1 MQLNCGTD
9 FHLMIFDLD
18 VNGHHKVYI
27 NHLVNYWIDSNTRD
41 TLTIV
46 TSPSF
51 FEDPVISDGLSKT
64 FQDAHIQFIAI
75 KPTEYDEWQSQSS
88 ILKSFKEW
96 EIASNYARSLKV
108 DHVIF
113 MYIDHFQLPIACN
126 YKNICSFS
134 GIYFRPTF
142 HYHTFEYYQS
152 SIKDRLRSWRQK
164 LLIRAVISNPNL
176 KTIFCLDQF
185 VVPVINQLLNQPK
198 AVYLPDPI
206 EVKKVDPQ
214 ELSRLKS
221 DLGLKG
227 EQKVFLLFG
236 LIGGRKGIYQILE
249 ALQTLPLEIA
259 RETIFLFVG
268 GLSDLEKPKILSM
281 IDEINNNSEV
291 NIISRYEFVSND
303 LVHLYFD
310 LADVILAVYQ
320 KHVGMSGILMQALAA
335 NKPVICSN
343 YGLMGKMAMLYNMGL
358 VIDASQSQNIQSGIV
373 SILQHISNRPNT
385 VLSEKSAKFLQESLP
400 TNFSRILIECARR
413 ACTSY

>member
-1 MQLNCGTD
+1 MQLNCESS

-27 NHLVNYWIDSNTRD
+27 NHLVNYWIDTNTCD

-51 FEDPVISDGLSKT
+51 FEDPMISDGLSKT

-75 KPTEYDEWQSQSS
+75 KPTEYDEWQSKSS

-96 EIASNYARSLKV
+96 ELASNYARSLKV

-142 HYHTFEYYQS
+142 HYYTFEYYQS

-164 LLIRAVISNPNL
+164 LLIRAVLSNPNL

-214 ELSRLKS
+214 ELSKLKS

-236 LIGGRKGIYQILE
+236 LLGGRKGIYQILE

-259 RETIFLFVG
+259 RETVFLFVG
-268 GLSDLEKPKILSM
+268 GISDSEKSKVISM
-281 IDEINNNSEV
+281 VDQIKNDSKV
-291 NIISRYEFVSND
+291 NIVSRYEFVSND

-310 LADVILAVYQ
+310 LADVVLAVYQ
-320 KHVGMSGILMQALAA
+320 NHVGMSGILMQALAA
-335 NKPVICSN
+335 NKPVICSS
-343 YGLMGKMAMLYNMGL
+343 YGLMGQIAMMYNMGL
-358 VIDASQSQNIQSGIV
+358 VIDASHPENIQLGIIN
-373 SILQHISNRPNT
+373 ILQGISNTPSP
-385 VLSEKSAKFLQESLP
+385 VLSKESIKLLEESAP
-400 TNFSRILIECARR
+400 DNFARILIESARLKSDR
-413 ACTSY
+413 I